1 MRVPLSTLPQPAA
14 QPEGTIDYTKNYKRI
29 VWNAHSHPVDS
40 CRDFVCFTP
49 RTKQGEA
56 PMKKYLAVAI
66 LLMVLAGCAGGKT
79 VQVTC
84 PADWQDCMQQAKK
97 ACGGS
102 DIEML
107 DESQSGDYT
116 FYCK

>member
-1 MRVPLSTLPQPAA
+1 
-14 QPEGTIDYTKNYKRI
+14 
-29 VWNAHSHPVDS
+29 
-40 CRDFVCFTP
+40 
-49 RTKQGEA
+49 
-56 PMKKYLAVAI
+56 MKKYLAVAI

-84 PADWQDCMQQAKK
+84 SSDWQDCWQRAKK

-107 DESQSGDYT
+107 DEPQSGDYT